1 MQDKTEFDLDLFAEE
16 LPDQAQYFGGQISP
30 DAVKTATA
38 FTAASTVSGSTAS
51 SVSTLSAS

>member
-1 MQDKTEFDLDLFAEE
+1 MDKIEFDLDLFAEE
-16 LPDQAQYFGGQISP
+16 LPDQAQYFGAGP
-30 DAVKTATA
+30 VADGVRTATA

>member
-1 MQDKTEFDLDLFAEE
+1 MDKIEFDLDLFAEE
-16 LPDQAQYFGGQISP
+16 LPDQAQYFGTGPVADS
-30 DAVKTATA
+30 VKTATA